1 MSEYDVVS
9 FEVKPVE
16 GDTQVELVINASDG
30 STWEY
35 GIPYSPTSGRYTFE
49 EVDVLLP
56 HPSMPSKTMKRP
68 RPVSPCRPA
77 SIGASYPIN
86 RP

>member
-1 MSEYDVVS
+1 MSEYEVVS

-35 GIPYSPTSGRYTFE
+35 GIPYSPS
-49 EVDVLLP
+49 
-56 HPSMPSKTMKRP
+56 SAAKKR
-68 RPVSPCRPA
+68 
-77 SIGASYPIN
+77 GKLKN
-86 RP
+86 L